1 MVRLDCLIAFL
12 PGEYPGSARRAHSFI
27 AIFRGFAFAH
37 SRLRVRARISWHFG
51 ASAGQADARR
61 RDAGDV
67 VISSRSGNAADAC
80 PPPRP
85 AGLRL
90 PRPANHCGLPVMIQ
104 LGMGAAAKCQIILA
118 RALRHTHCLISPR
131 QRWISEPLSK
141 CAGIYT
147 AVQGTALDAAST
159 LS

>member
-1 MVRLDCLIAFL
+1 CFQPAEPVSLPNKILTSAGLSRLSVALELECPILVVPI
-12 PGEYPGSARRAHSFI
+12 
-27 AIFRGFAFAH
+27 
-37 SRLRVRARISWHFG
+37 LRVRARISWHFG

-67 VISSRSGNAADAC
+67 VISSKSGNAADAC

-118 RALRHTHCLISPR
+118 RS
-131 QRWISEPLSK
+131 LSRGRDWL
-141 CAGIYT
+141 CDLHRRRRRIAE
-147 AVQGTALDAAST
+147 
-159 LS
+159 

>member
-1 MVRLDCLIAFL
+1 MV
-12 PGEYPGSARRAHSFI
+12 
-27 AIFRGFAFAH
+27 
-37 SRLRVRARISWHFG
+37 RVRARISWHFG

-67 VISSRSGNAADAC
+67 VTSSRSGNAADAC

-90 PRPANHCGLPVMIQ
+90 PRPANYCGLPVMIQ

-118 RALRHTHCLISPR
+118 RAFGISNAGEHAVIAYSVSNARRWSIVGLLFLASLIN
-131 QRWISEPLSK
+131 
-141 CAGIYT
+141 YF
-147 AVQGTALDAAST
+147 
-159 LS
+159 